1 LPQARKSGRKPL
13 TAPIGS
19 PGLIRD
25 HPRQRRIPRRP
36 DRSSGPGNNQHRH
49 VPSLVCLTRLHGISV
64 LEINKDEA
72 CRTRTSSRRG
82 SHDKEQLVRSTDHEQ
97 IGEAEEHERPG

>member
-1 LPQARKSGRKPL
+1 MFTYANHLGLYSEE
-13 TAPIGS
+13 IG
-19 PGLIRD
+19 
-25 HPRQRRIPRRP
+25 PRQRRIPRRP
-36 DRSSGPGNNQHRH
+36 ARSGPGNNQRRH
-49 VPSLVCLTRLHGISV
+49 VPSLDCLTRLHGISV

-97 IGEAEEHERPG
+97 IGEAEQRECRG